1 MMTRQSLKWR
11 LLPIFAL
18 LQLLVFGLL
27 TWLAAQNMANILAE
41 QVSLRTNSLRV
52 ELSAAL
58 TGPMLERDY
67 ATLTDV
73 ANDLTAGS
81 DIDYVVI
88 FNTAD
93 RELARA
99 GLPKNA
105 PLPAIE
111 PAPSAADK
119 SYDVRLALPQGYAR
133 VGVRMT
139 QARQLLAEYGLKAV
153 ATSLAAALLMGLA
166 MVVATLWLTRR
177 LARLENTA
185 LALGKGDLVARVAPD
200 GRNDEISHLGHAFN
214 HMADQVQASLNEL
227 AESQSRVSAILQSIG
242 DGLIATDTAMRVT
255 YINPIA
261 EALTGWSQ
269 TEALGRSITEIMT
282 IRNALTGEPAEI
294 PVTRVLQCGHIVG
307 LANHTVL
314 IARDGSR
321 RHIADSAA
329 PIRNGTGELV
339 GVVMVF
345 HDVTESYG
353 LRASLE
359 DSRSRLAL
367 ALKGADL
374 GLWDRNITTGE
385 MVYDERWAAM
395 LGYRLDEIES
405 NVATWRNAVHP
416 DDLPAVMHAMNSHM
430 QGLIPQYEAEH
441 RLRTKRGDWRWVLT
455 RGRVT
460 ARDGS
465 GQPLRITGTHLD
477 ITERKRSESEIER
490 LAYSDVL
497 TGLPNRRLLLDRLQ
511 QALVAAQRSGE
522 FGAMLFVNIDRFKQ
536 VNEAHGHATG
546 DELLRHVANRLKA
559 HVRAVDTVAR
569 IGGDE
574 FIVLL
579 VALADDVEAAASK
592 ARTLTQKLLE
602 AVSRDFFIN
611 NTEHPIA
618 ASTGIAMFSLDNESA
633 DELLRRADTA
643 MHSAKT
649 SDRGNLRFFEPT
661 MQAAVTE
668 RVSLERDLRLALER
682 EELRLFLQPQF
693 DVQGQV
699 VGAEALVRW
708 QHPERGL
715 MSPASFIAL
724 AEDTGLIV
732 PMGDWVLTQSMLVLK
747 QLEDAGRSLH
757 ISVNVSPLQFHE
769 ADFVARVRHLLQH
782 TGAYAPRLRLEI
794 TEGLLMNDINEG
806 VTRMNELENLGVS
819 FSIDDFGTGY
829 SSLSYLKRMPL
840 RELKIDRAFV
850 NGLPRDPD
858 DAALVDTIVGIAK
871 RFHLTTVAEGVETQ
885 AQLDCL
891 KASGC
896 EVFQGYL
903 LGRPVPAAAF
913 LQDLGL

>member
-1 MMTRQSLKWR
+1 MNHHSLKWR
-11 LLPIFAL
+11 LLPILAL
-18 LQLLVFGLL
+18 LHLVLFGLL
-27 TWLAAQNMANILAE
+27 AWSATRDMANMATDQAR
-41 QVSLRTNSLRV
+41 LRTSSLGV

-58 TGPMLERDY
+58 TAPMLERDY
-67 ATLTDV
+67 ATLNDIASALV
-73 ANDLTAGS
+73 ASS
-81 DIDYVVI
+81 DIDYLVI
-88 FNTAD
+88 FNAAST
-93 RELARA
+93 EMARA
-99 GLPKNA
+99 GLPKGTPPPDEDQGAESVGNV
-105 PLPAIE
+105 L
-111 PAPSAADK
+111 
-119 SYDVRLALPQGYAR
+119 DVRIALPQGHAR

-139 QARQLLAEYGLKAV
+139 QTTELLQRYALKSALTTLSA
-153 ATSLAAALLMGLA
+153 ATLMGL
-166 MVVATLWLTRR
+166 VVVLATLWLTRR
-177 LARLENTA
+177 LAALEAAA
-185 LALGKGDLVARVAPD
+185 LALGQGALGTRVPPD
-200 GRNDEISHLGHAFN
+200 GRDDEISHLGLAFN
-214 HMADQVQASLNEL
+214 HMADQIHASVNEL

-261 EALTGWSQ
+261 EALTGWSGA
-269 TEALGRSITEIMT
+269 EALGRSIVEIMV
-282 IRNALTGEPAEI
+282 IRNAVTGEPAEI

-314 IARDGSR
+314 VARDGSR

-329 PIRNGTGELV
+329 PIRNGAGELV

-385 MVYDERWAAM
+385 MVFDERWAAM
-395 LGYRLDEIES
+395 LGYRLDEIEP

-416 DDLPAVMHAMNSHM
+416 DDLPAVMQAMHQHM

-441 RLRTKRGDWRWVLT
+441 RLRTKTGEWRWVLT

-460 ARDGS
+460 ARDAA

-511 QALVAAQRSGE
+511 QAVVSAQRSGE
-522 FGAMLFVNIDRFKQ
+522 FGAMLFINVDRFKQ
-536 VNEAHGHATG
+536 VNEAHGHAVG
-546 DELLRHVANRLKA
+546 DQLLRHVASRLKA

-579 VALADDVEAAASK
+579 LGLAEQVEPAANK
-592 ARTLTQKLLE
+592 ARGLTEKLLQ
-602 AVSRDFFIN
+602 ALSKDFFIGQA
-611 NTEHPIA
+611 EHPVT
-618 ASTGIAMFSLDNESA
+618 ASIGIAMFPEGDESG

-643 MHSAKT
+643 MHSAKA

-661 MQAAVTE
+661 MQATVTE
-668 RVSLERDLRLALER
+668 RVALERDLRLALER

-693 DVQGQV
+693 DAQGQV
-699 VGAEALVRW
+699 VSAEALVRW

-724 AEDTGLIV
+724 AEETGLIV
-732 PMGDWVLTQSMLVLK
+732 PVGDWVLQQSMQVLK
-747 QLEDAGRSLH
+747 QLEDAGRPMH

-769 ADFVARVRHLLQH
+769 ADFVGRIRTLLQQ

-858 DAALVDTIVGIAK
+858 DAALVDTILGIAK
-871 RFHLTTVAEGVETQ
+871 RLHLTTVAEGVETQ
-885 AQLDCL
+885 AQWDAL
-891 KASGC
+891 KTSGC

-903 LGRPVPAAAF
+903 MGRPMPVASF
-913 LQDLGL
+913 LTQLGL